1 MSVVT
6 CKKTRR
12 QFLVGAGNTL
22 LALPFLPSLVAQTAA
37 AQTMSAQRKL
47 MVFWF
52 DHNTMLEY
60 WPNRSIAT
68 TPIGSSG
75 ARETL
80 LKNLP
85 NAEALSPLMTH
96 SLLDSLRREDKIT
109 MIRGFEMLGGGGHGY
124 WPVGG
129 NVVFNSKYEI
139 EENPENFP
147 TFDTFIESSRSVYPT
162 STPSTVRKALR
173 VSIQHGQTTA
183 YQKIGNILQPLP
195 AYGAFEQDFDWN
207 TQRRS
212 TYSLV
217 VMYNDLFGSMTNG
230 TTLPQDNTNQ
240 LKTNILNRVF
250 GSFQAFRSNRK
261 ISSSDIARVDQHLGY
276 LSDLQRR
283 FAATQ
288 PPATLSCTR
297 PSTPSATLTDPV
309 VFTPIYLSMLALA
322 FKCGLTKFGSLYF
335 DSHDP
340 KWLPGLSLG
349 DAPDFHAGI
358 HGSHGTALRNS
369 TYRIYNKWGL
379 DQIATHFLTPLN
391 EMEGNTGRTYL
402 DNMAT
407 VILSQAGYES
417 ANGGSSHTSYDMHQI
432 ILGSMSGA
440 IRAGRYVSF
449 PEVQGR
455 LLPYNTFMITLLQLM
470 GVPESEYS
478 VHATG
483 GRGFG
488 KYVSSTG
495 NPYASRFYTPVSEI
509 LTGS

>member
-1 MSVVT
+1 MSIVT

-22 LALPFLPSLVAQTAA
+22 LALPLLPSLIAEKAV
-37 AQTMSAQRKL
+37 AQTMSSQRKL

-68 TPIGSSG
+68 TTVGSSG

-80 LKNLP
+80 LRNLP
-85 NAEALSPLMTH
+85 NAEAFSPLMTH
-96 SLLDSLRREDKIT
+96 SLIETLRQQDKIT

-124 WPVGG
+124 WPAGG
-129 NVVFNSKYEI
+129 NINYNLGEI
-139 EENPENFP
+139 VQGPDNFP
-147 TFDTFIESSRSVYPT
+147 TFDTFIEASRSVYPSTTPASVKKAVRVSLQSGT
-162 STPSTVRKALR
+162 STSF
-173 VSIQHGQTTA
+173 
-183 YQKIGNILQPLP
+183 QKVGNLIQPLP
-195 AYGAFEQDFDWN
+195 AYGAFPDDFNWNEQRH
-207 TQRRS
+207 TS
-212 TYSLV
+212 YSLPI
-217 VMYNDLFGSMTNG
+217 MYNDLFSSLTNG
-230 TTLPQDNTNQ
+230 TTQPADNTNQ

-250 GSFQAFRSNRK
+250 GSFQSFRGNRK
-261 ISSSDIARVDQHLGY
+261 ISSDDIARIDQHLGF

-283 FAATQ
+283 FAVTQ
-288 PPATLSCTR
+288 PPATVSCTR
-297 PSTPSATLTDPV
+297 PAAPSATISDPV
-309 VFTPIYLSMLALA
+309 VYTPIYLSMLALA

-340 KWLPGLSLG
+340 RWLPGLSLG

-369 TYRIYNKWGL
+369 TYRIYNKWGI

-391 EMEGNTGRTYL
+391 EIEGSTGRTYL

-432 ILGSMSGA
+432 ILGSMGGA
-440 IRAGRYVSF
+440 IRAGRYVAF
-449 PEVQGR
+449 PEVQGK
-455 LLPYNTFMITLLQLM
+455 LLPYNTFLITLLQLM

-478 VHATG
+478 VYATG

-488 KYVSSTG
+488 KYTSSTG
-495 NPYASRFYTPVSEI
+495 HPYASRFYTPVTEI